1 MGYFLMMTWPWW
13 LLTIAIAVLVIFLIS
28 RFWAAWNWPTA
39 DSADSA
45 DSAGRAG
52 GESGE
57 LAAARARIAELEAQL
72 AEARRGEP
80 LSAVDS

>member
-13 LLTIAIAVLVIFLIS
+13 LLSIAIAVLVIFLIS
-28 RFWAAWNWPTA
+28 RCWAAWNWPTA
-39 DSADSA
+39 GSPGSPG
-45 DSAGRAG
+45 SAGRAG
-52 GESGE
+52 RESGE
-57 LAAARARIAELEAQL
+57 LAAAKARIAELEAEL